1 MNWLDLV
8 LVIVVGVSAFMG
20 LKIGLVRA
28 GFTALGIFAGSILG
42 GQLSDDI
49 GGLVT
54 GIDSNSAIVTVVSYA
69 IIISLCLTIA
79 AVGSVIIRK
88 VLTLL
93 LMGWTDKLAGGALG
107 VAAGAVISAGI
118 IMGMANLTYGAE
130 VADEIAT
137 KVLNS
142 TLDTDKAKAR
152 LEDGLT
158 QSSIVEAFIEVVD
171 VVPSSALL
179 FVPTNFRSALDVLS
193 QRRSSSGR

>member
-1 MNWLDLV
+1 MNWLDLI

-28 GFTALGIFAGSILG
+28 GFTALGIFVGSILG

-54 GIDSNSAIVTVVSYA
+54 GIDSDSAVATVVSYA
-69 IIISLCLTIA
+69 IIISICLTVA
-79 AVGSVIIRK
+79 AVASVIIRK

-93 LMGWTDKLAGGALG
+93 LMGWADKLAGGALG

-118 IMGMANLTYGAE
+118 IMGMANLTYSAE
-130 VADEIAT
+130 VGDEIAT
-137 KVLNS
+137 KVLNF
-142 TLDTDKAKAR
+142 TVDTDKAKAR

-158 QSSIVEAFIEVVD
+158 QSSLVEAFIEVVD
-171 VVPSSALL
+171 VFPSSTLVFVPS
-179 FVPTNFRSALDVLS
+179 NFKSALDVLS
-193 QRRSSSGR
+193 QRRSSGGG

>member
-54 GIDSNSAIVTVVSYA
+54 GIDSGSAVATVVSYA
-69 IIISLCLTIA
+69 IIISICLTVA
-79 AVGSVIIRK
+79 AVASVIVRK

-93 LMGWTDKLAGGALG
+93 LMGWADKLAGGALG

-118 IMGMANLTYGAE
+118 IMGMANLTYSAE
-130 VADEIAT
+130 VGDEIAT
-137 KVLNS
+137 KVINS

-158 QSSIVEAFIEVVD
+158 QSSLVEAFIEVVD
-171 VVPSSALL
+171 VFPSSTLVFVPS
-179 FVPTNFRSALDVLS
+179 NFKSALDVLS
-193 QRRSSSGR
+193 QQRSSGGG